1 MTRSGAPR
9 RMLPGLIF
17 GLAVLLTGCAS
28 TPRPAAPPRPGT
40 APLVAPLAGEKTFLG
55 MTEAGLRQ
63 RLGTPVFVRKE
74 GSTQMWRYDGAA
86 CRAFFFLSITGAIT
100 GATTGATTGAAPVLA
115 VRYVETLPR
124 KGGQGADPAC
134 LAALSASPP
143 KTS

>member
-1 MTRSGAPR
+1 MTRSRAPR
-9 RMLPGLIF
+9 RMLPGLMI
-17 GLAVLLTGCAS
+17 GLAALLAAGLTGCAS
-28 TPRPAAPPRPGT
+28 QPRPAAPPRPGT
-40 APLVAPLAGEKTFLG
+40 APLVAPLAGEKAFVG

-86 CRAFFFLSITGAIT
+86 CRAFFFLSITGAAT
-100 GATTGATTGAAPVLA
+100 GAITGAAPVLA

-134 LAALSASPP
+134 LAALSLSPP

>member
-86 CRAFFFLSITGAIT
+86 CRAFFFLSITGA
-100 GATTGATTGAAPVLA
+100 APVLA